1 MKAKSKSRDPS
12 NQRTSHDSSLIRRK
26 RGENGSDAGDDFAD
40 EIKSVTGKM
49 AGGDGDGSNGPM
61 GLKKSGKRSINDGQR
76 PGVSQSALNNH
87 PDQRMLSNSP
97 SQVTLDKYG
106 NPNQGSKKKL
116 QLNGNSP

>member
-26 RGENGSDAGDDFAD
+26 RGEKGSDAGDDFAD
-40 EIKSVTGKM
+40 EVKSVTGKM

-76 PGVSQSALNNH
+76 PGASQSALNNH

>member
-1 MKAKSKSRDPS
+1 
-12 NQRTSHDSSLIRRK
+12 
-26 RGENGSDAGDDFAD
+26 
-40 EIKSVTGKM
+40 M

-87 PDQRMLSNSP
+87 PDQRTLSNSP

>member
-1 MKAKSKSRDPS
+1 
-12 NQRTSHDSSLIRRK
+12 
-26 RGENGSDAGDDFAD
+26 
-40 EIKSVTGKM
+40 M
-49 AGGDGDGSNGPM
+49 AGVDGDGSNGPM

-76 PGVSQSALNNH
+76 PGASQSALNNH
-87 PDQRMLSNSP
+87 PDQRTLSNSP